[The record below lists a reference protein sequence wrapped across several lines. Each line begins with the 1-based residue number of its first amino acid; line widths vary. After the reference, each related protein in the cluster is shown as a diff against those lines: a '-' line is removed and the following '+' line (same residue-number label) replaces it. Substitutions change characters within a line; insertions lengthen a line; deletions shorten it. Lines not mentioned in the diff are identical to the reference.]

1 MSKNNDERI
10 RELKELINKELVG
23 TDKIPKDFNTNLIL
37 NFQGKTYNL
46 QVIEI
51 RELQELLIHLYLY
64 QLAIEAIPVEGFSVS
79 GFIVE
84 DWISDINKLIK
95 IKEQDNRVN
104 KLRQELNKLDS
115 LMSNE
120 AKTSDYLDNLTDFIK
135 CN

>member
-1 MSKNNDERI
+1 MSKSNDERI
-10 RELKELINKELVG
+10 RELKILINEELLNLN
-23 TDKIPKDFNTNLIL
+23 KITKDFATNLIL
-37 NFQGKTYNL
+37 NFQEKTYNL
-46 QVIEI
+46 QATDINV
-51 RELQELLIHLYLY
+51 LKELLIRLYLY
-64 QLAIEAIPVEGFSVS
+64 QLAIDSIPVENFSLS

-120 AKTSDYLDNLTDFIK
+120 AKTSDYLDNLTNFIK
-135 CN
+135 GE